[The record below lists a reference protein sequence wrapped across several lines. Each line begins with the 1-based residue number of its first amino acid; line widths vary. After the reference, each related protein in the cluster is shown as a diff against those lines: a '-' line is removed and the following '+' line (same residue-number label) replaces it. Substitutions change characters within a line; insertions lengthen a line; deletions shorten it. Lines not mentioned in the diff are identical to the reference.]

1 MYWWDAG
8 ASVWRLTNQLYVSDG
23 TAWREAA
30 ECWIWFDGWK
40 RVFVQPGSLDS
51 VTVVSPFADAL
62 SVGWT
67 FSASDPSEWL
77 MSFEYSFDFGSSWTF
92 LFENDRAADDS
103 DNPFTV
109 SFDGVPGYVSLDDT
123 YVRLSMR
130 LGGTTHAT
138 NSPTTKFPPFPT

>member
-40 RVFVQPGSLDS
+40 RCFVQPGSLDS
-51 VTVVSPFADAL
+51 VTVTNPFGNVL
-62 SVGWT
+62 EVGWT
-67 FSASDPSEWL
+67 YSASDPSDWK
-77 MSFEYSFDFGSSWTF
+77 MSFEYSFNFGSTWTY
-92 LFENDRAADDS
+92 LFENTISADDAG
-103 DNPFTV
+103 NPFQV
-109 SFDGVPGYVSLDDT
+109 DFDGVSGFSDLDDT

-130 LGGTTHAT
+130 LSGTTHAT
-138 NSPTTKFPPFPT
+138 NSPTAKFPPFPA